1 MSSQIYNATNFT
13 VATVMSSY
21 QNGCKHTLLI
31 NDSSL
36 SVFPKIQGY
45 QYIIS
50 ISQLVWETVH

>member
-50 ISQLVWETVH
+50 ISQLV